1 MTYHVLY
8 RHAPKASTRWFGADC
23 WGDDYANRKI
33 AASDCGV
40 LERAEKKDAELT
52 TLVLAIYINRVLL
65 VVVVILIVVV
75 ASLSKNAAGIM

>member
-1 MTYHVLY
+1 MTIIAL
-8 RHAPKASTRWFGADC
+8 RWFGADC
-23 WGDDYANRKI
+23 LGDDYANRKI

-65 VVVVILIVVV
+65 VVVVILIVVEV
-75 ASLSKNAAGIM
+75 SFSRIAVGTM

>member
-1 MTYHVLY
+1 MTIIAL
-8 RHAPKASTRWFGADC
+8 RWFGADC

-52 TLVLAIYINRVLL
+52 TLVLAIYINR
-65 VVVVILIVVV
+65 
-75 ASLSKNAAGIM
+75 G